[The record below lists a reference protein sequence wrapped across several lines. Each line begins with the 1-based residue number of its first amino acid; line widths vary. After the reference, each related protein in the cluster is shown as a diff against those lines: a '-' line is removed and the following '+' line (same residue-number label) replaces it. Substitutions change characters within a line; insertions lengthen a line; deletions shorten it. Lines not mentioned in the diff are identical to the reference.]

1 MAKHHNE
8 TILVTGATGHQGGA
22 ALRHLRDAGF
32 SVRCLTR
39 NPDNPNA
46 RRLAGPRT
54 EIVRGDLGEESSL
67 RRALDGVQGAFSVQD
82 STKGYETEVQQGLN
96 MAKEANRAGVNH
108 FVYNSVASADR
119 TTGIPHF
126 DSKYEIETHIRNI
139 GLRYTI
145 FRPVFFMENLLQLK
159 PSVEQGSFKMPLSP
173 QTRLQMIAVD
183 DIGAF
188 VSMAF
193 DRTGHWVHRVME
205 LAGDELSMEEIASAF
220 GRRTGST
227 VRYEQV
233 PWDVFEQ
240 QAGKEITRMFR
251 WFESD
256 GYHVDIMAVRQE
268 RPNLQTFDKWL
279 NLNWLQAERRA
290 SGGGGGL

>member
-32 SVRCLTR
+32 SVRPLTR
-39 NPDNPNA
+39 NPDSPNA

-54 EIVRGDLGEESSL
+54 EIVRGDLSVEASL

-82 STKGYETEVQQGLN
+82 STKGYEAEVQQGVN
-96 MAKEANRAGVNH
+96 VAKEANRASVNH

-119 TTGIPHF
+119 DTGIPHF
-126 DSKYEIETHIRNI
+126 ESKYEIETHIRNI

-145 FRPVFFMENLLQLK
+145 FRPVFFMENLLQLR
-159 PSVEQGSFKMPLSP
+159 PSVEQGAFQMPLSP

-193 DRTGHWVHRVME
+193 ERPGHWVHRVVE

-220 GRRTGST
+220 ARRSGSP

-233 PWDVFEQ
+233 AWNVFEQ
-240 QAGKEITRMFR
+240 QAGNEITKMFR
-251 WFESD
+251 WFETD
-256 GYHVDIMAVRQE
+256 GYHVDISAVRQE
-268 RPNLQTFDKWL
+268 RSGLQTFDKWL
-279 NLNWLQAERRA
+279 NVNWAPAETRA
-290 SGGGGGL
+290 SSGGGL